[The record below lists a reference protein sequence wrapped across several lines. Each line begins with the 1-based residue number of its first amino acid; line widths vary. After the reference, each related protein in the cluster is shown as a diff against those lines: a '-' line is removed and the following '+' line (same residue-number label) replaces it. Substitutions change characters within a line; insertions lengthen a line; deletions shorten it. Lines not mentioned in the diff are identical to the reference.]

1 VNANSLSHVSCLTI
15 YHNLAMWRYNF
26 GQQQRRG
33 LPPKSFFRPLRYP
46 DTKARGLRVPRFL
59 FRYAITLPMSAK
71 RMKGRWVVYERRNG
85 EFIFLSRLFTT
96 RAQAEMER
104 DKLKATFT
112 YKVSLGVGAIAKK

>member
-1 VNANSLSHVSCLTI
+1 MSHALNQLPKPSNVAI
-15 YHNLAMWRYNF
+15 QF

-85 EFIFLSRLFTT
+85 EFIFPSRLFTT
-96 RAQAEMER
+96 RAHADKER
-104 DKLKATFT
+104 YKLHATFT
-112 YKVSLGVGAIAKK
+112 YKLSRTVRALAND